1 MLNNSRAISTLIAAA
16 FFAGGLGAASAQ
28 TPTRIGEYKDWGAFS
43 YSSSNGKVCYAL
55 SVPTVKQPGNV
66 NHGDNFFL
74 VTQRSR
80 QNVTYEPQF
89 MAGYSLKEN
98 SKVTVDVDG
107 KDSFTFFTKDNSA
120 WVENAAQEPA
130 LVAAMKAGTKMTV
143 KATSRR
149 GTNTTYEYSLSGVTA
164 ALDAIESCK

>member
-1 MLNNSRAISTLIAAA
+1 MLKKSQAFAGLIAA
-16 FFAGGLGAASAQ
+16 GLALVSAGAAVAQ
-28 TPTRIGEYKDWGAFS
+28 TPSRIGEFNDWGAFS
-43 YSSSNGKVCYAL
+43 YASNGGKVCYAL
-55 SVPTVKQPGNV
+55 SIPTTKQPGDV

-74 VTQRSR
+74 VTQRSE

-89 MAGYSLKEN
+89 MAGYTLKED

-107 KDSFTFFTKDNSA
+107 QTFTFFTKENSA

-130 LVAAMKAGTKMTV
+130 LVAAMKAGAKMTV

-149 GTNTTYEYSLSGVTA
+149 GTKTSYEYSLSGVTA
-164 ALDAIESCK
+164 ALSAIQKCE